1 MAMATGKRVGPRRLG
16 LVLSLLFGGLCV
28 ASMAVVLVIYGLPY
42 NPLWWGVMVAIQVA
56 AFVVPPLAV
65 PAVDWVIDG
74 YRQDE
79 T

>member
-1 MAMATGKRVGPRRLG
+1 MATGKRKGPRRLG
-16 LVLSLLFGGLCV
+16 LVLSVLFGGLCV
-28 ASMAVVLVIYGLPY
+28 ALMAVVLVIYGLPY
-42 NPLWWGVMVAIQVA
+42 NPLWWGVMAAIQVA